1 MAIKEGY
8 SEFPKPSLQK
18 RCAASSTAGEKDL
31 KPGGG
36 GGAAGVM
43 KKQIH
48 IIWQGGS
55 QGALLLSMAGRQD
68 GSFQPSLLLA
78 EVT

>member
-8 SEFPKPSLQK
+8 SEFLKPSLQK
-18 RCAASSTAGEKDL
+18 RCAASSIAGEEDL

-36 GGAAGVM
+36 GAHNEKTDAY
-43 KKQIH
+43 
-48 IIWQGGS
+48 IWQAES

-78 EVT
+78 QVT